1 MDWRKVCKWFGAVIV
16 VGCLLGATIT
26 GVFMVIVEHH
36 RGTAAVFQNVL
47 QPLGAWILSVAFVYR
62 ELLTKGEDSGA
73 RAVAES
79 GAVAR
84 AASTSQQSVSNIIQI
99 PPMPAPVINIDDKL
113 IKDRLEK
120 ILGEAPDFKKERIE
134 AKSFVLTDSE
144 GRRRA
149 VFSTSEEDP
158 FLAFLDKTGLPELLL
173 SGGDLTHLVLLRG
186 GKRRL
191 TLCTDNKVDAELIS
205 LSGPNGESQLSLS
218 RHRDG
223 TVAMKLGDANGEPR
237 CLSYAVPSGEAA
249 FSMHGRGGNAR
260 LAVSLGEDD
269 RPEFTMKN
277 RQGNFV
283 SCYGESDDGTV
294 SIAFYDQ
301 SVNPRAV
308 MGTGPNGPQISIL
321 SEDGKVLPFQN
332 QNPKS

>member
-1 MDWRKVCKWFGAVIV
+1 MSDITALQVIRGIYELEKVFKWLGAVIV

-26 GVFMVIVEHH
+26 GVFMLIVEHH

-62 ELLTKGEDSGA
+62 ELLTKVEDSGA
-73 RAVAES
+73 RAAAES

-84 AASTSQQSVSNIIQI
+84 AASNSQQSVSIQM
-99 PPMPAPVINIDDKL
+99 PPMPAPVINIDDNL

-120 ILGEAPDFKKERIE
+120 ILGEAADFKKERIE

-158 FLAFLDKTGLPELLL
+158 FLAFLDKMGSPELLL
-173 SGGDLTHLVLLRG
+173 SGGDTTHLVLLRG

-191 TLCTDNKVDAELIS
+191 TLCTSNTVDAELIS
-205 LSGPNGESQLSLS
+205 LDGPNGGSQFSLS
-218 RHRDG
+218 RHQDG
-223 TVAMKLGDANGEPR
+223 TAVMKLGDPKGEPR
-237 CLSYAVPSGEAA
+237 CMSYATPSGEAA
-249 FSMHGRGGNAR
+249 FSLHGKDGKAR
-260 LAVSLGEDD
+260 LVVSVGEDD
-269 RPEFTMKN
+269 RPEFTMKS
-277 RQGNFV
+277 RQGNFR
-283 SCYGESDDGTV
+283 SCYGESDDGTL

-301 SVNPRAV
+301 SVNMR
-308 MGTGPNGPQISIL
+308 GL
-321 SEDGKVLPFQN
+321 
-332 QNPKS
+332 